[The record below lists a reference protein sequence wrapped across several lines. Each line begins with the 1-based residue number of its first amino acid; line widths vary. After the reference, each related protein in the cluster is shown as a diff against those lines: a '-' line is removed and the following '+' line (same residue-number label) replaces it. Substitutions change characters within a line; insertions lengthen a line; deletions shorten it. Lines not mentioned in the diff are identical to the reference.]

1 MLTYVAA
8 YARFSSDNQREE
20 SIDAQLRAIR
30 EYCERKEYVLVD
42 TYVDEA
48 ESAMTDDR
56 PSFLRMIDDAES
68 ATWSVVL
75 VHKLDR
81 FSRNRYDSAIYKRK
95 LKEYGIRVESVLEHL
110 DDSPESVILESVLE
124 GMAEYYSLNL
134 GREVKKGHREN
145 ALKCMHNGGPPPY
158 GFDVAPDGTYA
169 INEHEAEAIRKL
181 YEMVTHG
188 YTLKQIAAALT
199 DQGYYR
205 RDGKP
210 FHVVGLSR
218 MLHNEKYAGTY
229 IFNQRREVKR
239 NGKVIQIPNPESEII
254 RIEGG
259 MPAIVTRELY
269 DEVQTIMKR
278 RSRMSDKVSRRA
290 REVYLLQGI
299 FYCGDCGST
308 MVGIRRTDYR
318 YNKERI
324 VYECSGRRKSR
335 TNCKMRAIDR
345 DYIEGLVIDYVEQN
359 ILSDDA
365 MSKVRDKILET
376 VKDMEKNIPTSLDA
390 LIKELEE
397 TKAAQEKLIDAI
409 TKGID
414 IPSIKERL
422 VELEDKKNSLTARI
436 DELEAQQQA
445 ADSMRGA
452 RLDAHLEEYR
462 DIRSQPRARQK
473 EVLHKFVNRVT
484 IYDNEIDGDKVD
496 LDLKVPNSTV
506 SLPYGYTVSRL
517 STTRYS
523 SWTNPPSFLMN
534 PGSFAKLPFHLSVS
548 VSLPVFVC
556 TK

>member
-1 MLTYVAA
+1 MLTYVVA

-42 TYVDEA
+42 TYIDEA

-56 PSFLRMIDDAES
+56 PSFLRMIDDAEN

-95 LKEYGIRVESVLEHL
+95 LKDYGIRVESVLEHL

-145 ALKCMHNGGPPPY
+145 ALKCMHNGGRTPY
-158 GFDVAPDGTYA
+158 GFAVASDGTYT
-169 INEHEAEAIRKL
+169 INEHEAEAVRKL
-181 YEMVTHG
+181 YELITHG
-188 YTLKQIAAALT
+188 YTLQQAADTLT
-199 DQGYYR
+199 NQGYCR
-205 RDGKP
+205 RDGSP
-210 FHVVGLSR
+210 FDMISLSR

-229 IFNQRREVKR
+229 IFNRRKEIKR
-239 NGKVIQIPNPESEII
+239 NGKTVQIQNPESEII

-259 MPAIVTRELY
+259 MPAIVTRELF
-269 DEVQTIMKR
+269 DEVQRIMKR
-278 RSRMSDKVSRRA
+278 RSKMGDKVSRRA

-299 FYCGDCGST
+299 FYCGNCGSS
-308 MVGIRRTDYR
+308 MVGTRRTDHR
-318 YNKERI
+318 YNKDRI
-324 VYECSGRRKSR
+324 VYECGGRRKHR
-335 TNCKMRAIDR
+335 TDCRLRAINR
-345 DYIEGLVIDYVEQN
+345 DYIEDIVIDYVEQN

-365 MSKVRDKILET
+365 MGKVKELILET

-390 LIKELEE
+390 LNKELAE
-397 TKAAQEKLIDAI
+397 TKAAQSKLIDAI
-409 TKGID
+409 TSGID
-414 IPSIKERL
+414 ISSVKDRL

-436 DELEAQQQA
+436 EELDSQKQA

-452 RLDAHLEEYR
+452 RLDAHLEDYR
-462 DIRSQPRARQK
+462 NIRSQPRARQK

-484 IYDNEIDGDKVD
+484 IYDNDIDGDKLE
-496 LDLKVPNSTV
+496 LDLKVPDSTV
-506 SLPYGYTVSRL
+506 LLPSGYTVSR
-517 STTRYS
+517 R
-523 SWTNPPSFLMN
+523 PSLDTVCPLILHFEIDI
-534 PGSFAKLPFHLSVS
+534 SVIRQS
-548 VSLPVFVC
+548 RRR
-556 TK
+556 